1 MYSMNRKGNFS
12 IDKASYFEVKPTLW
26 IALIASS
33 LGIAS
38 SPDTIG
44 IIPIS
49 DYFIHISWI
58 KATIEKD
65 TRLSYFWKLVS
76 ISLRNAFT

>member
-1 MYSMNRKGNFS
+1 MYSMNRKDNFS

-26 IALIASS
+26 IALITSS

-38 SPDTIG
+38 SPDTIV

-49 DYFIHISWI
+49 DYFIHIS
-58 KATIEKD
+58 
-65 TRLSYFWKLVS
+65 
-76 ISLRNAFT
+76 